1 MLNKD
6 TQEPPKVSSTKSL
19 ANSPNRQKMSKDISK
34 DGSWS
39 KYFENGNGGGKVT
52 PLETVEKWT
61 IDMSKLFLG
70 HKLICSWRS

>member
-1 MLNKD
+1 
-6 TQEPPKVSSTKSL
+6 
-19 ANSPNRQKMSKDISK
+19 MSKDISK